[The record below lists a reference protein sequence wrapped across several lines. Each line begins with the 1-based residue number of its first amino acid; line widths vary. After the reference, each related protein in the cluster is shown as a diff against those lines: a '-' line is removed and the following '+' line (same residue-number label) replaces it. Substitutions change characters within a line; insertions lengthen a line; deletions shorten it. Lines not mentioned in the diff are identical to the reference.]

1 MSASGSLYEQVKKYV
16 NVPQNFVVSEE
27 YFLKWN
33 CFVSYQLQFRPL
45 LPPLAYTKMKKKNY
59 LKSFLTCSPYPKEN
73 Y

>member
-1 MSASGSLYEQVKKYV
+1 MSASESLHEQVKKYV
-16 NVPQNFVVSEE
+16 NVPQNFVVYEE

-33 CFVSYQLQFRPL
+33 CFVSYQLQFQPL
-45 LPPLAYTKMKKKNY
+45 LPTPAYTKMEKNY